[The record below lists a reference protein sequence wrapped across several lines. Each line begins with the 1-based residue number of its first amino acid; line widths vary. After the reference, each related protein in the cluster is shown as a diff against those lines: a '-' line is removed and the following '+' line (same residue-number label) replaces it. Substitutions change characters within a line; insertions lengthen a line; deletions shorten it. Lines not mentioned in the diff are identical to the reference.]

1 MRILVIS
8 DSHGKGMVN
17 ILRSQGVEARF
28 MSIIKG
34 RPLLGIRKRYRAS
47 LQRIRR
53 FAPDKIVMHMGHND
67 LVRHHMY
74 NPEPKFI
81 TCVVRM
87 VIEFAVE
94 ILSTFPNSE
103 LYISSLQPRVAGIG
117 LSEEGAKKY
126 NRLAKRFGEHIV
138 TQSKKLRCFTPI
150 LVRGLWGK
158 ISLYEA
164 KLGVFRRDGLHLNKI
179 GRDIMAEKW
188 VSTMIV

>member
-53 FAPDKIVMHMGHND
+53 FSPDKIVMGHND
-67 LVRHHMY
+67 MVRHHMY

-94 ILSTFPNSE
+94 ILSSFPSSE
-103 LYISSLQPRVAGIG
+103 LYISSLLPRVAGSG
-117 LSEEGAKKY
+117 LSAEGAKKY
-126 NRLAKRFGEHIV
+126 NRLAKRFGEHML

-150 LVRGLWGK
+150 LIRGLWGR

-164 KLGVFRRDGLHLNKI
+164 MSGAFRRDGLHLNKI
-179 GRDIMAEKW
+179 GRDILAESW
-188 VSTMIV
+188 VSTMIT

>member
-1 MRILVIS
+1 MQILVIS

-53 FAPDKIVMHMGHND
+53 FSPDKILMHMGHND
-67 LVRHHMY
+67 MVRHHLY
-74 NPEPKFI
+74 NPQPKFI

-94 ILSTFPNSE
+94 ILSSFPSSE
-103 LYISSLQPRVAGIG
+103 LYISSLLPRVAGGG
-117 LSEEGAKKY
+117 LSAEGARKY
-126 NRLAKRFGEHIV
+126 NRLAKRFGEHLL
-138 TQSKKLRCFTPI
+138 T
-150 LVRGLWGK
+150 
-158 ISLYEA
+158 
-164 KLGVFRRDGLHLNKI
+164 
-179 GRDIMAEKW
+179 
-188 VSTMIV
+188 